1 MTSSKIELKKIS
13 ILRIFLACIILIP
26 LLSIVSISV
35 IYDHLSSIDQN
46 IFSLCTDKDSF
57 KFQNC
62 ANQTLYNY
70 FADSQWIA
78 RQFILYQFISLF
90 ITMIACYKKI
100 SSPLFQSLI
109 IGLITSGVL
118 MYIFTPG
125 RLIAFSTIYGCLLG
139 GLFAKSRLKK
149 NSSNP

>member
-70 FADSQWIA
+70 FADSQ
-78 RQFILYQFISLF
+78 FISLF

-139 GLFAKSRLKK
+139 GLFAKSRLQK